1 MTDLVEQTRQSSLW
15 HDMGIDSAVFMISMA
30 NCPFTHLHAFSWN
43 LTDLALF
50 ALEDRQ
56 GLPCLAGLLNTNFQL
71 FYHCLAGSCMLCCG
85 PKVKTPLCVCCV
97 VSRVWR
103 AGVRFNRAGL
113 WWGNLQIMVTAGGWE
128 TVGLSQG
135 QSCLAQVGE
144 LGKVPNTN

>member
-1 MTDLVEQTRQSSLW
+1 MRQLKKLYALLW
-15 HDMGIDSAVFMISMA
+15 AES
-30 NCPFTHLHAFSWN
+30 
-43 LTDLALF
+43 
-50 ALEDRQ
+50 
-56 GLPCLAGLLNTNFQL
+56 
-71 FYHCLAGSCMLCCG
+71 
-85 PKVKTPLCVCCV
+85 VCCV
-97 VSRVWR
+97 VSSVWR